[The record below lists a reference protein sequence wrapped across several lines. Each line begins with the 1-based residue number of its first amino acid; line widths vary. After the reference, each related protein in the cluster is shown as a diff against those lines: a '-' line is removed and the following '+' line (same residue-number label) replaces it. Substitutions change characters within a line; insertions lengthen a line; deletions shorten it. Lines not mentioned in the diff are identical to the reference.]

1 MNTSKQVNIMIG
13 VVLLSILLFGGYM
26 LNEGKRQADARE
38 ERTEAIAT
46 RGARLFV
53 NNCRTCHGL
62 DGEGAVGP
70 PLHTNA
76 FLILNKDNKYG
87 LEATPAGEADSIRSY
102 LHNTIACGRNGTFM
116 PTWSDQYGGP
126 LSDTQINQIVTMI
139 TEGRWDLVEEIGAE
153 LDAETGRTAK
163 DILPS
168 DPSSLAVTDKNC
180 GQFTEEDKEEVRSRD
195 PFSTATPT
203 PTPSGSVTPGAT
215 ATATTGTGG
224 GGGNGIGVTL
234 SEFKVTPA
242 STSTAA
248 GDVTFNVSN
257 QGAVAHE
264 LVVIKTDLAAD
275 ALPQKTGAVDEAAVN
290 VAKKTANIASKK
302 SENLSVT
309 LTPGK
314 YVLICNVPGHYQAGM
329 HAEFT
334 VQ

>member
-38 ERTEAIAT
+38 ERTEASAT

-62 DGEGAVGP
+62 TGEGGVGP
-70 PLHTNA
+70 PLNTPA
-76 FLILNKDNKYG
+76 FLILDKGNKYG

-102 LHNTIACGRNGTFM
+102 IHNTIACGRNGTFM

-139 TEGRWDLVEEIGAE
+139 TEARWDIVEELGAE

-203 PTPSGSVTPGAT
+203 PTGSATPSATET
-215 ATATTGTGG
+215 ATSGAG

-242 STSTAA
+242 ETSTAA

-264 LVVIKTDLAAD
+264 LVVIKTDLAPD
-275 ALPQKTGAVDEAAVN
+275 ALPQKTGAVDEGAVD
-290 VAKKTANIASKK
+290 VEKKTGNIATKK

-309 LTPGK
+309 LTAGK

-329 HAEFT
+329 HTEFT